1 MAKILVVDDEPSI
14 RRVVRLGLTSLG
26 HTICEA
32 ADGNEAL
39 AQFDAVGQVDLVI
52 TDVVMAGKDGIE
64 TLVELRKRRKDLKVL
79 VISGGGQVGAS
90 TYLRM
95 AGSGDGDA
103 GRVTAGS
110 PAVAPGG
117 AGPNQAKQRRKPA
130 FSASRSRLRPMNTSW
145 LLRVSSAFHSRSG

>member
-14 RRVVRLGLTSLG
+14 RRVVRLGLASLG
-26 HTICEA
+26 HSICEA

-39 AQFDAVGQVDLVI
+39 AQFDAVGEVDLVI

-95 AGSGDGDA
+95 AGILGANRTLEKPFTLPDLQSA
-103 GRVTAGS
+103 VTEMLAEA
-110 PAVAPGG
+110 PAA
-117 AGPNQAKQRRKPA
+117 
-130 FSASRSRLRPMNTSW
+130 
-145 LLRVSSAFHSRSG
+145 

>member
-14 RRVVRLGLTSLG
+14 RRVVRLGLVSLG
-26 HTICEA
+26 HSICEA

-39 AQFDAVGQVDLVI
+39 AQFDAEGGVDLVI

-64 TLVELRKRRKDLKVL
+64 TLVELRKRHKSLKVL

-95 AGSGDGDA
+95 AGILGANRTLEKPFTLPDLQA
-103 GRVTAGS
+103 AVTEMLAGS
-110 PAVAPGG
+110 P
-117 AGPNQAKQRRKPA
+117 
-130 FSASRSRLRPMNTSW
+130 SA
-145 LLRVSSAFHSRSG
+145 

>member
-64 TLVELRKRRKDLKVL
+64 TLVDLRKRRKDLKVL
-79 VISGGGQVGAS
+79 VISGGGQVSAS

-95 AGSGDGDA
+95 AGILGANRTLEKPFTLPDLQA
-103 GRVTAGS
+103 AVTEMLA
-110 PAVAPGG
+110 A
-117 AGPNQAKQRRKPA
+117 
-130 FSASRSRLRPMNTSW
+130 
-145 LLRVSSAFHSRSG
+145 